1 MKKKIIGI
9 FTTCI
14 LIAIISIA
22 GIAYAKYK
30 TSLIGNATA
39 EIAKWSFKVN
49 GQTDENFT
57 IDLATTRT
65 GIEQEANVQEGFVGP
80 GTAGAFE
87 IEIDARDTEVSLVYD
102 INMDV
107 DDGNNEKLPK
117 NLIFYSDAEMKNA
130 IYHTDNFINLN
141 GFIAH
146 DDDNKVK
153 KQTIYWKWDYETGQ
167 TQEEK
172 DSNDI
177 ADSLWMGKSVSL
189 SIGVIG
195 KQANESPAS
204 NQYAV
209 TFDANGGTLQGY
221 GNSSQ
226 ATRQVK
232 YGEQYGDLPTPVR
245 EGYTFKGWNGKNK
258 INYSEGE
265 LMYSSIIDGKVV
277 LDASSLEGNIGRRV
291 DIQKYNNN
299 SFIGTIF
306 SSYENRFH
314 SCTFV
319 KDNTFDNIRLKINTT
334 KSDPYIQFFLTNLTN
349 GEDYTISFNVE
360 SKAEARA
367 VISNIQLENGTVATK
382 YEPYYITSSTEVVQN
397 QNHTLTAIWEP
408 ISNNP

>member
-1 MKKKIIGI
+1 M
-9 FTTCI
+9 
-14 LIAIISIA
+14 
-22 GIAYAKYK
+22 
-30 TSLIGNATA
+30 
-39 EIAKWSFKVN
+39 
-49 GQTDENFT
+49 ENP
-57 IDLATTRT
+57 
-65 GIEQEANVQEGFVGP
+65 IEG
-80 GTAGAFE
+80 
-87 IEIDARDTEVSLVYD
+87 
-102 INMDV
+102 
-107 DDGNNEKLPK
+107 
-117 NLIFYSDAEMKNA
+117 
-130 IYHTDNFINLN
+130 
-141 GFIAH
+141 
-146 DDDNKVK
+146 
-153 KQTIYWKWDYETGQ
+153 
-167 TQEEK
+167 
-172 DSNDI
+172 
-177 ADSLWMGKSVSL
+177 
-189 SIGVIG
+189 
-195 KQANESPAS
+195 
-204 NQYAV
+204 QYAV

-334 KSDPYIQFFLTNLTN
+334 KSNPYIQFFLTNLTN